1 MHFLFI
7 SAVTAKLFV
16 WTYMCFSTLNSKVD
30 GLAAFQAYH
39 VSDRRRAGKELFL
52 QHVLLMGMDQM
63 LAEMV
68 SSLVPIQ
75 TKICL

>member
-1 MHFLFI
+1 MCFLSI
-7 SAVTAKLFV
+7 SAVTAKLFA
-16 WTYMCFSTLNSKVD
+16 WTNTRFSTLNSKVD

-39 VSDRRRAGKELFL
+39 VSDRRRVGKELFL

-63 LAEMV
+63 LVEMV
-68 SSLVPIQ
+68 NLVPIQ